1 MNFVKLIHFNIKFIM
16 FLRSTRGISQSV
28 IMCAQRYSSAWPT
41 KAYVNGEWYDAKS
54 GKTFDV
60 INPATGKTIATVP
73 DLDASD
79 TQVAINAA
87 NDAFKT
93 WKKTTAKERSD
104 LLRNWY
110 NILVKNKDYLADIV
124 TAEAGKP
131 LPESV
136 GEVAYANSFA
146 EWFSE
151 EARRTYG
158 EHVPSPNKSKEILM
172 IRQPLG
178 PVGLITPWNFPIAM
192 ITRKAGAAL
201 AAGCTCV
208 IKPAENTPVIALVLA
223 KFAEDAGIPKG
234 VFNVVTASRE
244 NTPEIGKLLCESQDI
259 YGISF
264 TGSTEVGKLLY
275 KQCSSTVKKIG
286 LELGGNAPFVVF
298 NGADIDKAVA
308 GAMASKFRNCG
319 QTCVSAN
326 RFIIQKSVFPEFV
339 DKLKGAMAKLVM
351 GDGKNSGV
359 SLGPLINLAQVEK
372 VDRIVNDAKNKGA
385 NIITG
390 GKRAL
395 NFGERFYEPTLITNV
410 TEDMAC
416 YVEEIFGPV
425 AVCIEF
431 DTEEEGMRIAN
442 STNRGLA
449 GYFYSNDISQI
460 WRVAKDLEVGMVGVN
475 EGIISSTEA
484 AFGGVKESGLGRE
497 GSRHGMDEYTEIKYI
512 CFGNLE

>member
-1 MNFVKLIHFNIKFIM
+1 M
-16 FLRSTRGISQSV
+16 FLRSSHSITRSLT
-28 IMCAQRYSSAWPT
+28 MCAQRYSSTWPT
-41 KAYVNGEWYDAKS
+41 KSYVNGEWCDAKS

-60 INPATGKTIATVP
+60 INPATGKIIATVP

-79 TQVAINAA
+79 VQVAINSA

-110 NILVKNKDYLADIV
+110 NILVENKEYLADVV
-124 TAEAGKP
+124 TSEAGKP
-131 LPESV
+131 LPESL
-136 GEVAYANSFA
+136 GEVAYGNSFV

-158 EHVPSPNKSKEILM
+158 EYVPSPIKTKEILM

-208 IKPAENTPVIALVLA
+208 IKPAENTPITALVLA

-234 VFNVVTASRE
+234 VINVVTASRG
-244 NTPEIGKLLCESQDI
+244 NTPEVGKLLCESPDI

-275 KQCSSTVKKIG
+275 KQCSSTVKRVG

-298 NGADIDKAVA
+298 NEADIDKAVA

-326 RFIIQKSVFPEFV
+326 RFIIQKKVFAEFV
-339 DKLKGAMAKLVM
+339 DKLKTAMSKLVM
-351 GDGKNSGV
+351 GDGKDCSVNM
-359 SLGPLINLAQVEK
+359 GPLINLAQVEK

-395 NFGERFYEPTLITNV
+395 SVGERFYEPTLITNV

-416 YVEEIFGPV
+416 YIEEIFGPV

-431 DTEEEGMRIAN
+431 DTEEEGLKIAN

-449 GYFYSNDISQI
+449 GYFYSSDISQI
-460 WRVAKDLEVGMVGVN
+460 WRVAKELEVGMVGVN

-484 AFGGVKESGLGRE
+484 AFGGIKESGLGRE
-497 GSRHGMDEYTEIKYI
+497 GSHHGVDEYTEIKYI
-512 CFGNLE
+512 CFGNLEY

>member
-1 MNFVKLIHFNIKFIM
+1 
-16 FLRSTRGISQSV
+16 
-28 IMCAQRYSSAWPT
+28 MCALRYSSSWPT
-41 KAYVNGEWYDAKS
+41 KAYVNGQWYDAKS

-60 INPATGKTIATVP
+60 INPATGKAIATVP

-79 TQVAINAA
+79 VQVAINAA

-110 NILVKNKDYLADIV
+110 NILVDNKEYLAEIV

-131 LPESV
+131 LAESL
-136 GEVAYANSFA
+136 GEVAYGNSFV

-151 EARRTYG
+151 EARRNYG
-158 EHVPSPNKSKEILM
+158 EYVPSPIKSKEILM

-192 ITRKAGAAL
+192 ITRKASAAL

-208 IKPAENTPVIALVLA
+208 IKPAENTPIMALVLA

-234 VFNVVTASRE
+234 VINVVTASRA
-244 NTPEIGKLLCESQDI
+244 NTPQVGQLLCESPDI

-275 KQCSSTVKKIG
+275 KQCSSTVKRIG
-286 LELGGNAPFVVF
+286 LELGGNAPFIVF
-298 NGADIDKAVA
+298 EGADVDKAVA

-326 RFIIQKSVFPEFV
+326 RFIIQNKIFPEFV
-339 DKLKGAMAKLVM
+339 TKLQSAMEKLVI
-351 GDGKNSGV
+351 GNGKDSGV
-359 SLGPLINLAQVEK
+359 NMGPLINMSQVEK
-372 VDRIVNDAKNKGA
+372 VDRIVNDAKSKGA
-385 NIITG
+385 TIVMG
-390 GKRAL
+390 GNRAQT
-395 NFGERFYEPTLITNV
+395 FGERFYEPTLITDVKEN
-410 TEDMAC
+410 MAC

-425 AVCIEF
+425 AVCIGF
-431 DTEEEGMRIAN
+431 DTEEEGLKIAN

-449 GYFYSNDISQI
+449 GYFYSNDLSQV
-460 WRVAKDLEVGMVGVN
+460 WRVTKALEVGMVGVN

-497 GSRHGMDEYTEIKYI
+497 GSSHGMEEYTEIKYV
-512 CFGNLE
+512 CFGNIQQE

>member
-1 MNFVKLIHFNIKFIM
+1 M
-16 FLRSTRGISQSV
+16 FLRSSLV
-28 IMCAQRYSSAWPT
+28 IARSITMCAQRNISAWPN

-79 TQVAINAA
+79 TQVAIQAA
-87 NDAFKT
+87 NDAFNT

-110 NILVKNKDYLADIV
+110 NILVENKDYLADIV
-124 TAEAGKP
+124 TSEAGKP
-131 LPESV
+131 LAESL
-136 GEVAYANSFA
+136 GEVAYGNSFV

-151 EARRTYG
+151 EARRNYG
-158 EHVPSPNKSKEILM
+158 EYVPSPIKTKEILM

-178 PVGLITPWNFPIAM
+178 PVGLVTPWNFPIAM

-208 IKPAENTPVIALVLA
+208 IKPAENTPITALVLA

-234 VFNVVTASRE
+234 VINVVTASRK
-244 NTPEIGKLLCESQDI
+244 NTPEIGKLLCESPDI
-259 YGISF
+259 YGLSF

-275 KQCSSTVKKIG
+275 KQCSSTVKRIG

-298 NGADIDKAVA
+298 DGADIDKAVA

-326 RFIIQKSVFPEFV
+326 RFIIQKNIFPEFV
-339 DKLKGAMAKLVM
+339 NKLKEAMDKLVI
-351 GDGKNSGV
+351 GDGKNCGV
-359 SLGPLINLAQVEK
+359 NLGPLINLDQVAK

-385 NIITG
+385 KIITG
-390 GKRAL
+390 GKRASS
-395 NFGERFYEPTLITNV
+395 FGERFYEPTLITNV

-416 YVEEIFGPV
+416 YIEEIFGPV

-431 DTEEEGMRIAN
+431 DTEEEGLKIAN

-449 GYFYSNDISQI
+449 GYFYSNDVSQI
-460 WRVAKDLEVGMVGVN
+460 WRVAKSLEVGMVGVN

-497 GSRHGMDEYTEIKYI
+497 GSHHGMDEYTEIKYI
-512 CFGNLE
+512 CFGSLQN

>member
-1 MNFVKLIHFNIKFIM
+1 MLSKTSRSLIAGAATM
-16 FLRSTRGISQSV
+16 CSRRYQST
-28 IMCAQRYSSAWPT
+28 WPT
-41 KAYVNGEWYDAKS
+41 KAYVNGKWYDAKS

-60 INPATGKTIATVP
+60 LNPATGKTIATVP

-79 TQVAINAA
+79 AQVAIDGAA
-87 NDAFKT
+87 DAFKT
-93 WKKTTAKERSD
+93 WKKTTAKERGD

-110 NILVKNKDYLADIV
+110 NILVENKDYLADVV

-131 LPESV
+131 LSEAA
-136 GEVAYANSFA
+136 GEVAYGNSFV

-158 EHVPSPNKSKEILM
+158 EYVPSPNKTKEILM
-172 IRQPLG
+172 IREPLG

-208 IKPAENTPVIALVLA
+208 IKPAENTPITALILA
-223 KFAEDAGIPKG
+223 KFAEDAGFPKG
-234 VFNVVTASRE
+234 VINVVTASRE
-244 NTPEIGKLLCESQDI
+244 NTSKVGKLLCESPDI

-275 KQCSSTVKKIG
+275 KQCSGTVKRIG

-298 NGADIDKAVA
+298 NEADVDKAVA

-326 RFIIQKSVFPEFV
+326 RFIIQKQVFSEFV
-339 DKLKGAMAKLVM
+339 DKLKAAMDKLVI
-351 GDGKNSGV
+351 GDGKTSGV
-359 SLGPLINLAQVEK
+359 NLGPLINFDQVAK
-372 VDRIVNDAKNKGA
+372 VDRIVNDAKTKGA
-385 NIITG
+385 KIITG

-395 NFGERFYEPTLITNV
+395 NYGERFYEPTLITDV

-416 YVEEIFGPV
+416 YIEEIFGPV

-431 DTEEEGMRIAN
+431 DTEEEGLKIAN

-449 GYFYSNDISQI
+449 GYFYSNNVAQV
-460 WRVAKDLEVGMVGVN
+460 WRVAKALEVGMVGVN

-484 AFGGVKESGLGRE
+484 AFGGIKESGIGRE
-497 GSRHGMDEYTEIKYI
+497 GSHHGIDEYTEIKYI
-512 CFGNLE
+512 CFGNL

>member
-1 MNFVKLIHFNIKFIM
+1 M
-16 FLRSTRGISQSV
+16 FLKSSQGIIRSITMS
-28 IMCAQRYSSAWPT
+28 AQRTFSEWPT
-41 KAYVNGEWYDAKS
+41 KAYVNGEWYDSKS

-60 INPATGKTIATVP
+60 INPATGKIIATVP
-73 DLDASD
+73 DLDALD
-79 TQVAINAA
+79 VQVAINAA
-87 NDAFKT
+87 NDAFKI

-110 NILVKNKDYLADIV
+110 NILVENKDYLADIL
-124 TAEAGKP
+124 TSEAGKP
-131 LPESV
+131 LSESL
-136 GEVAYANSFA
+136 GEVAYGNSFV

-151 EARRTYG
+151 EARRNYG
-158 EHVPSPNKSKEILM
+158 EYVPSPNKTKEILM

-208 IKPAENTPVIALVLA
+208 IKPAENTPIMALVLA

-234 VFNVVTASRE
+234 VINIVTASRE
-244 NTPEIGKLLCESQDI
+244 NTPEVGKLLCESPYI

-275 KQCSSTVKKIG
+275 KQCSSTVKRVG

-298 NGADIDKAVA
+298 NGAYIDKAVA

-326 RFIIQKSVFPEFV
+326 RFIIQKNVFSEFV
-339 DKLKGAMAKLVM
+339 DKLKSSMDKLVM
-351 GDGKNSGV
+351 GDGKTSGV
-359 SLGPLINLAQVEK
+359 NLGPLINIAQIEK
-372 VDRIVNDAKNKGA
+372 VDRIVTDAKNKGA
-385 NIITG
+385 KIITG

-425 AVCIEF
+425 AVCIKF
-431 DTEEEGMRIAN
+431 DTEEEGLKIAN

-449 GYFYSNDISQI
+449 GYFYSNDVSQI

-484 AFGGVKESGLGRE
+484 AFGGIKESGLGRE
-497 GSRHGMDEYTEIKYI
+497 GSHHGMDEYTEIKYI
-512 CFGNLE
+512 CFGNLEY

>member
-1 MNFVKLIHFNIKFIM
+1 M
-16 FLRSTRGISQSV
+16 FLKSSQGIIRSITMSV
-28 IMCAQRYSSAWPT
+28 QRTFSEWPT
-41 KAYVNGEWYDAKS
+41 KAYVNGEWYDSKS

-60 INPATGKTIATVP
+60 FNPATGKIIATVP
-73 DLDASD
+73 DLDALD
-79 TQVAINAA
+79 VQVAINAA
-87 NDAFKT
+87 NDAFKI

-110 NILVKNKDYLADIV
+110 NILVENKDYLADIL
-124 TAEAGKP
+124 TSEAGKP
-131 LPESV
+131 LSESL
-136 GEVAYANSFA
+136 GEVAYGNSFV

-151 EARRTYG
+151 EARRNYG
-158 EHVPSPNKSKEILM
+158 EYVPSPNKTKEILM

-208 IKPAENTPVIALVLA
+208 IKPAENTPIMALVLA

-234 VFNVVTASRE
+234 VINIVTASRE
-244 NTPEIGKLLCESQDI
+244 NTPEVGKLLCESPYI

-275 KQCSSTVKKIG
+275 KQCSSTVKRVG

-326 RFIIQKSVFPEFV
+326 RFIIQKNVFSEFV
-339 DKLKGAMAKLVM
+339 NKLKSSMDKLVM
-351 GDGKNSGV
+351 GDGKASGV
-359 SLGPLINLAQVEK
+359 NLGPLINIAQTEK
-372 VDRIVNDAKNKGA
+372 VDRIVTDAKNKGA
-385 NIITG
+385 KIITG

-425 AVCIEF
+425 AVCIKF
-431 DTEEEGMRIAN
+431 DTEEEGLKIAN

-449 GYFYSNDISQI
+449 GYFYSNDVSQI

-484 AFGGVKESGLGRE
+484 AFGGIKESGLGRE
-497 GSRHGMDEYTEIKYI
+497 GSHHGMDEYTEIKYI
-512 CFGNLE
+512 CFGNLEY

>member
-1 MNFVKLIHFNIKFIM
+1 ML
-16 FLRSTRGISQSV
+16 LRSSQGITRSI
-28 IMCAQRYSSAWPT
+28 IMCAQRYSTMWPT
-41 KAYVNGEWYDAKS
+41 KAYVNGEWCDAKS

-60 INPATGKTIATVP
+60 VNPATGKTIATVP
-73 DLDASD
+73 DLDALD
-79 TQVAINAA
+79 VQVAINAA
-87 NDAFKT
+87 NDAFNT

-110 NILVKNKDYLADIV
+110 DILVKNKDYLADVV
-124 TAEAGKP
+124 TSEAGKP
-131 LPESV
+131 LAESL
-136 GEVAYANSFA
+136 GEVAYGNSFV

-158 EHVPSPNKSKEILM
+158 EHVPSPNKTKEILM

-208 IKPAENTPVIALVLA
+208 IKPAENTPITALVLA

-234 VFNVVTASRE
+234 VINIVTTSRE
-244 NTPEIGKLLCESQDI
+244 NTPEIGKLLCESPDI

-275 KQCSSTVKKIG
+275 KQCSSTVKRVG

-298 NGADIDKAVA
+298 NEADIDKAVA

-326 RFIIQKSVFPEFV
+326 RFIIQKNVFTEFV
-339 DKLKGAMAKLVM
+339 DKLKVEMDKLVM
-351 GDGKNSGV
+351 GDGKTCGV
-359 SLGPLINLAQVEK
+359 NLGPLINFAQADK

-385 NIITG
+385 KIITG

-395 NFGERFYEPTLITNV
+395 SVGERFYEPTLITNV
-410 TEDMAC
+410 TKDMAC

-431 DTEEEGMRIAN
+431 DTEQEGLEIAN

-449 GYFYSNDISQI
+449 GYFYSNDLSQV
-460 WRVAKDLEVGMVGVN
+460 WRVAKALEVGMVGVN
-475 EGIISSTEA
+475 EGIISATEA

-512 CFGNLE
+512 CFGNLEY